1 MAAGSSAC
9 LCGDVQGVVATDM
22 ALLTRHV
29 GMAQGQWETDGR
41 LSMFNRRTQPGVEA
55 RMARL
60 ALVRGEFRRGAGV
73 CGRRRALPILH
84 VAGGACCR
92 KSQVLSDGC
101 ALVTLLAFHHRVRS
115 EQRKSV
121 EVLLDRLSRDI
132 PTAHRVALGTIG
144 AELTA
149 MNISVAVRAILADIS
164 KDRPEVALRAVE
176 FFVHAAKGI
185 SRCVVAEFRNGAN
198 RGPAGVGVAVLARNG
213 QGAMRTLAGWPLRGR
228 RVGKRKHQDREHGP
242 KTELERVQNGC
253 PQRSN
258 SLRHLRGTA

>member
-22 ALLTRHV
+22 ALLARHV

-144 AELTA
+144 A
-149 MNISVAVRAILADIS
+149 
-164 KDRPEVALRAVE
+164 
-176 FFVHAAKGI
+176 
-185 SRCVVAEFRNGAN
+185 
-198 RGPAGVGVAVLARNG
+198 
-213 QGAMRTLAGWPLRGR
+213 
-228 RVGKRKHQDREHGP
+228 
-242 KTELERVQNGC
+242 
-253 PQRSN
+253 
-258 SLRHLRGTA
+258 